1 MKKELIA
8 VSLLLIAFVL
18 VFAVLV
24 HADEQ
29 AAQGAGQT
37 AGQTA
42 GQEAGQTAA
51 QGELGEKEIQQIG
64 EEWKKR
70 APGLQQ
76 DIILPQVVKDVAK
89 ILFKTD
95 IDLDL
100 SGLVIYVCVFL
111 GLAIILFCLFR
122 VFLGGWKT
130 WVLSL
135 LLTGLLSY
143 VGTVNSLASSFF
155 ALGKIVSFFEGKNY
169 LISII
174 LFLIVIIILFASIAL
189 SDWLK
194 GKFEPQKA
202 KMMGMR
208 MASSAKSSEMMSKA
222 FSSR

>member
-208 MASSAKSSEMMSKA
+208 MTSSAKSSEMMSKA